1 MTTSSKNK
9 SSGLFKGVLA
19 AMTLLWMT
27 ALPFSAQAV
36 LQGSAGNTIVRNTIT
51 VNYSDARGTGQ
62 TPVTASVDITVN
74 TVAATPT
81 ILSVAPSPGSTDGA
95 GATQVY
101 TYRIRTNS
109 NGPGSIALG
118 AADGSPTNITV
129 SVTPPNVA
137 ASIYLG
143 STVIDPSEAKIGAA
157 QTVANLAS
165 ITFAVPNDNHAVN
178 NTGAAGAVNDLM
190 INGLILGDLVYIY
203 SGAAYYGP
211 FTVGTVTDPAAGATA
226 TAAPGSVQLINN
238 TGASIGPFTPAYG
251 WQIVEARDVTVTATQ
266 GVVADPTLDASW
278 ITTLTATMAGAAA
291 ANTPTVTTNAHM
303 GRIAITKYV
312 RNVTTPVVGGGLTS
326 TSPLTGANVFYT
338 TGVNGKPGEYL
349 EYLAV
354 LTDTGKGNATA
365 VYATDVMPTYSTL
378 VTFPATYGTTPGSA
392 IPGIFALASFNATTA
407 ILRTNNTGGTNG
419 VAHGQSTG
427 ITAGST
433 MTFNIGAACTNVFP
447 GGGGTLATTQTAYV
461 IYQVKID

>member
-1 MTTSSKNK
+1 MTTSLKNK

-51 VNYSDARGTGQ
+51 VNYSDAKGNAQ
-62 TPVTASVDITVN
+62 TAVTSTVDITIN

-81 ILSVAPSPGSTDGA
+81 ILSVAPSPGSTDGT
-95 GATQVY
+95 GTTQAY
-101 TYRIRTNS
+101 TFRIRTNS
-109 NGPGSIALG
+109 NGPGAVTFATADGTFTNIAAG
-118 AADGSPTNITV
+118 AAPTL
-129 SVTPPNVA
+129 P

-143 STVIDPSEAKIGAA
+143 STVIDPSEAKIGSA

-178 NTGAAGAVNDLM
+178 NTGAAGVVGDLI
-190 INGLILGDLVYIY
+190 INGLIIGDLVYIY

-211 FTVGTVTDPAAGATA
+211 FTVGTVTDPAAGAGA
-226 TAAPGSVQLINN
+226 TAAPGSIQLINN

-266 GVVADPTLDASW
+266 GIVTDPTLDASW

-326 TSPLTGANVFYT
+326 TSPLTGANIFYT

-354 LTDTGKGNATA
+354 LTDTGKGSATA

-392 IPGIFALASFNATTA
+392 IPGIFALSSFNATTA
-407 ILRTNNTGGTNG
+407 ILRTDNTGGTAN
-419 VAHGQSTG
+419 VAYGRSTG
-427 ITAGST
+427 IAAGST
-433 MTFNIGAACTNVFP
+433 MTFNLGTGCTNVYP
-447 GGGGTLATTQTAYV
+447 TGGGTIATTQAVYV